1 MTINH
6 NQVEN
11 KKFGL
16 TARARKAIASAF
28 LAGGLF
34 GGQAVQAAVP
44 TATIPDRVAAVRA
57 ELNKRV
63 GEAIQMGGTDAIQK
77 LPYSEMQVAS
87 WLNWVNWPNWNNW
100 RDWNNWRN
108 WPNFNQWI
116 NF

>member
-1 MTINH
+1 MTI
-6 NQVEN
+6 EN

-16 TARARKAIASAF
+16 SVKARKAFCAAF

-34 GGQAVQAAVP
+34 GGQAVQASVP
-44 TATIPDRVAAVRA
+44 APTIPDRVAAVRT
-57 ELNKRV
+57 EMNKV
-63 GEAIQMGGTDAIQK
+63 AAQGTEAIQK
-77 LPYSEMQVAS
+77 LPYTQMQVAS

-108 WPNFNQWI
+108 WSNWRNWI